1 MYLGARKEQT
11 KKQTISD
18 SWSPSVLRGPKRTH
32 KKDRQYQTTGVLV
45 CLGARKEQTKKTD
58 NTRQLESY
66 VVYFEA
72 GEEQTKR
79 TDNTCPHPVVVQVI
93 GTNMN
98 LNRNLDLD

>member
-1 MYLGARKEQT
+1 M
-11 KKQTISD
+11 
-18 SWSPSVLRGPKRTH
+18 
-32 KKDRQYQTTGVLV
+32 